1 MTNSEAGYEK
11 KDVNVS
17 KIVGYTIVITV
28 FLVAILVFLN
38 EFFIYSSEKMKA
50 ETANEISSKLREL
63 RAIEEEVLNSYK
75 TINAE
80 KGVYQIPVEQ
90 AIKILAD
97 EAFQNQKKVN

>member
-17 KIVGYTIVITV
+17 KIVGYTIVITI

-50 ETANEISSKLREL
+50 EAANEISSKLREL
-63 RAIEEEVLNSYK
+63 RAVEEEVLNSYK